1 MILFSIGEAVL
12 SLREEIETFAL
23 KMLSR
28 PGQTSDFRRRVIEVA
43 GIGLDTKVIDM
54 ATAVGG
60 MAFAAAERTH
70 YVTAIDISKRRIDIA
85 KADSRA
91 NNVHFYAMDATHTD
105 FLDKAFDVALIVLGL
120 HEMTPPGAKAA
131 LKEARR
137 IAKKLVVVEFGLD
150 KWPLFWI
157 FFRYALALFEPSGF
171 LKFTRYNVAGLIE
184 ETGWKISKEHARFPF
199 VTYICI

>member
-28 PGQTSDFRRRVIEVA
+28 PGQTSDFRRRIVAEA
-43 GIGLDTKVIDM
+43 GIGPDTRVIDV

-60 MAFAAAERTH
+60 MAFAAAEKSH
-70 YVTAIDISKRRIDIA
+70 SVTAIDTSEERIKIA
-85 KADSRA
+85 KADPRA
-91 NNVHFYAMDATHTD
+91 NNIGFRVMDAANTD
-105 FLDKAFDVALIVLGL
+105 FQDKAFDMALVVLGL
-120 HEMTPPGAKAA
+120 HEMTTPGAKAA

-150 KWPLFWI
+150 KWPLFWS
-157 FFRYALALFEPSGF
+157 FFRYALALLEPPGF
-171 LKFTRYNVAGLIE
+171 LKFTRHNIAGLIE
-184 ETGWKISKEHARFPF
+184 EAGWKIDQEHAKFPF
-199 VTYICI
+199 VTYVCT